1 VAVTRWFLPAEP
13 PNVAAVVRVA
23 SEAQVPARSSSSRP
37 YVPRLLLQ
45 RLTTAPQERA
55 WSVDGTVVFVDI
67 SGFTK
72 LSERLSAHGRE
83 GAEQVTEAIEGC
95 FSALL
100 SVAYANGGGLI
111 KFGGDALLMLFDGPG
126 HVERAARSAVW
137 MRRMLR
143 EVGRVELPGVKL
155 QLRMSVGMHTG
166 RFDMFLV
173 GDSHRELLVTGPAWS
188 RTVEMEHEAE
198 AGEILVSPEA
208 AAVLPARCIGR
219 DKGPGRLLVREPR
232 DVPPLGDIALDEH
245 VPEET
250 ARCLSVAVREHV
262 LAGGGAPE
270 HRPVTVAFLH
280 FDGTDEMLRAE
291 GAEVTALALQDLVE
305 TVQAAVDHHGV
316 CFLGSDVDA
325 DGGKII
331 LTAGAPSVTGDDE
344 ERMLLAL
351 RSIVETVTRIPIR
364 IGVNRGAV
372 FAGDI
377 GPSHRRTYTVMGD
390 AVNLAARLMAKAEP
404 GRIYA
409 TAEVLDRS
417 ATRFAVTEL
426 EPFSVKGKA
435 RPVQAWEVGEA
446 IGSRGRE
453 SGPGR
458 FMLLG
463 REREVAA
470 LEEALASARGCRGR
484 LVEIS
489 GEAGIGK
496 TRLLEELRE
505 RASGMPVLRAT
516 CEAYTSSTPYVAWR
530 ELLREAF
537 DLSWED
543 PPEVVLR
550 RLGELVERERPD
562 LLPWLPL
569 LAVVFDV
576 EVPTTPEVEELAP
589 EFRRTKLHEVV
600 LRFLRATLLDAT
612 LVEVEDVHL
621 MDEASA
627 DLFRALADE
636 LGTMPWLV
644 VLTRRPGSDG
654 LVAPD
659 RPWLIRV
666 EPRPLDHAATVALAE
681 AATETLPLPA
691 HVVQVVAERS
701 GGNPELLLDLVQAAQ
716 TSDVAHLPDSVE
728 AAALAVVDRLAPE
741 DRTLVRRAAVLGLSF
756 HPRFLEDLLEDGEA
770 PPDADRWARLSELFE
785 DEDEGYVRFRRAVVR
800 DAAYGGL
807 PFRTRRRLHGL
818 VGARME
824 RELGAQAD
832 ESGGILSLHFVIA
845 EEFEKGWRYALLAA
859 ERAVQI
865 YANVEA
871 ARFYE
876 RAIEAGRRAGREA
889 TELLPV
895 WESLG
900 DVRHR
905 AGLHAAAG
913 RAYAEARRLSASQPI
928 PSARLLYKRALIEES
943 MGKLPQALR
952 WLTRARRTVEE
963 VPGREALRERAH
975 TDARYAAVLQAEG
988 RNRAAIRVALRARSE
1003 AEEAGFPE
1011 TVGDAENILGVAKV
1025 VLGEPEYEDHWRR
1038 ALELFEGIG
1047 DLPKQ
1052 AMVLANL
1059 GAGAYLEGRWS
1070 EALEL
1075 NERAR
1080 DLRRRTGDPTNVA
1093 LADLNI
1099 GEILLDQGRYEAAET
1114 LLRDAGRVWR
1124 ASEDHFNL
1132 GICLGYLGRLEVRT
1146 GRFEAA
1152 MRRFEDARAEFAYV
1166 GAHGDTLEADARIAE
1181 ALLFMDDAAGA
1192 LAMADHVREELRAGV
1207 GPGLLT
1213 PLVERVRGYAL
1224 IQKGDLAGAR
1234 EALEAS
1240 LRAGRERGAEHEVA
1254 FTLQALLRLARVAG
1268 WAPGDGWR
1276 SESGVLLDRLGIVA
1290 VPAVPLP
1297 PPGSG
1302 RSHLGTALR
1311 GTSGQRRLNAGSNF
1325 P

>member
-1 VAVTRWFLPAEP
+1 
-13 PNVAAVVRVA
+13 VVQLMPEVHA
-23 SEAQVPARSSSSRP
+23 PARSVSARP
-37 YVPRLLLQ
+37 YVPRLVLQ
-45 RLTTAPQERA
+45 RLTEAPEERW
-55 WSVDGTVVFVDI
+55 WSVDGSVVFVDI

-72 LSERLSAHGRE
+72 LSERLAKHGRE
-83 GAEQVTEAIEGC
+83 GAEQVTDAIEAC

-100 SVAYANGGGLI
+100 AVAYANGGGLV
-111 KFGGDALLMLFDGPG
+111 KFGGDALLLLFDGPG

-143 EVGRVELPGVKL
+143 DVGRVELPGVKL

-173 GDSHRELLVTGPAWS
+173 GGSHRELIVTGPAWT
-188 RTVEMEHEAE
+188 RTVEMEHAAE
-198 AGEILVSPEA
+198 AGEILASPEA
-208 AAVLPARCIGR
+208 LALLPARCIGR
-219 DKGPGRLLVREPR
+219 EKGPGRLLVREPSN
-232 DVPPLGDIALDEH
+232 VPPPREVVVDER

-291 GAEVTALALQDLVE
+291 GAEVTALALQDLIE

-325 DGGKII
+325 DGGKVI
-331 LTAGAPSVTGDDE
+331 LTAGAPSVTGNDE

-351 RSIVETVTRIPIR
+351 RSVVETVMRIPVR

-377 GPSHRRTYTVMGD
+377 GPSYRRTYTVMGD

-404 GRIYA
+404 GRVYA
-409 TAEVLDRS
+409 TAEMLDRS
-417 ATRFAVTEL
+417 GTRFAVTEL

-435 RPVQAWEVGEA
+435 RPVKAWDVGEA

-453 SGPGR
+453 AGPGR
-458 FMLLG
+458 FPLLG
-463 REREVAA
+463 REHEVAA
-470 LEEALASARGCRGR
+470 LEEALAAARGCRGR

-505 RASGMPVLRAT
+505 QASDMPVLRAT

-537 DLSWED
+537 DLAWED
-543 PPEVVLR
+543 PPEVVLG

-576 EVPTTPEVEELAP
+576 EAPTTAEVEELAP

-600 LRFLRATLLDAT
+600 LRFLRATLVDPI

-644 VLTRRPGSDG
+644 VLTRRPGPEG

-659 RPWLIRV
+659 RPWAVRF
-666 EPRPLDHAATVALAE
+666 EPRPLHDAATVALAE
-681 AATETLPLPA
+681 AATEAAPLPA
-691 HVVQVVAERS
+691 HVVQLVAERS

-716 TSDVAHLPDSVE
+716 TSDLTHLPDSVE

-741 DRTLVRRAAVLGLSF
+741 DRSLVRRAAVLGLSF

-770 PPDADRWARLSELFE
+770 SPDPGRWARLSELFE
-785 DEDEGYVRFRRAVVR
+785 GGDDGYIRFRRAVVR
-800 DAAYGGL
+800 DAAYAGL

-832 ESGGILSLHFVIA
+832 DSGGILSLHFVIA
-845 EEFEKGWRYALLAA
+845 EEYEKGWRYALLAA
-859 ERAVQI
+859 ERAAQI

-871 ARFYE
+871 ARIYE
-876 RAIEAGRRAGREA
+876 RAIEAGRRAGRDA
-889 TELLPV
+889 AELLAV
-895 WESLG
+895 WEALG

-913 RAYAEARRLSASQPI
+913 RAYAEARRLCASQPT

-952 WLTRARRTVEE
+952 WLTRARRTVED
-963 VPGREALRERAH
+963 VQGRDALRERAH
-975 TDARYAAVLQAEG
+975 ADARYAAVLQAEG
-988 RNRAAIRVALRARSE
+988 RNQASIGVALRARAT

-1025 VLGEPEYEDHWRR
+1025 VLGQPGYEDHWRR
-1038 ALELFEGIG
+1038 ALELFEDTG

-1052 AMVLANL
+1052 AMILANL

-1070 EALEL
+1070 DALEL

-1080 DLRRRTGDPTNVA
+1080 EIRRRTGDPTNVA

-1099 GEILLDQGRYEAAET
+1099 GEILLDQGKYEAAET
-1114 LLRDAGRVWR
+1114 LLREAGRVWQ

-1166 GAHGDTLEADARIAE
+1166 GAQGDTLEADARISE
-1181 ALLFMDDAAGA
+1181 ALLFMDDPRGA
-1192 LAMADHVREELRAGV
+1192 LAMADHVRDELRTGV
-1207 GPGLLT
+1207 GPGMLT

-1224 IQKGDLAGAR
+1224 IQLGDLDGAR
-1234 EALEAS
+1234 DALDAS

-1254 FTLQALLRLARVAG
+1254 FTLQALMRLARVAG
-1268 WAPGDGWR
+1268 RTSDDGWR
-1276 SESGVLLDRLGIVA
+1276 SESGVLLRRLGIVA

-1297 PPGSG
+1297 LPGSG
-1302 RSHLGTALR
+1302 MAEGGPVSAEPPSVERPVS
-1311 GTSGQRRLNAGSNF
+1311 AG
-1325 P
+1325 